1 MKNYEF
7 ALTGSSGQLL
17 AYGQTQ
23 DIEDRGLQ
31 QVVQALCANVNN
43 SLWISTQQSEEQ
55 PDMASDLPGGRTLYV
70 AEADIHTC
78 QTGR

>member
-23 DIEDRGLQ
+23 DIGDKGLQ
-31 QVVQALCANVNN
+31 QVVQALCTSHANTVEA
-43 SLWISTQQSEEQ
+43 LGHKPEF
-55 PDMASDLPGGRTLYV
+55 PFARHLPGGRMLYV
-70 AEADIHTC
+70 AEADVTC

>member
-23 DIEDRGLQ
+23 DIEDKGLQ
-31 QVVQALCANVNN
+31 QVVQAVCEDTTDNF
-43 SLWISTQQSEEQ
+43 
-55 PDMASDLPGGRTLYV
+55 GGRAYLDCQKTMDFYA